1 MKNVITQ
8 LNQIQSDAHAMFV
21 KVHNYHWN
29 VKGMQFY
36 AIHNKTEEIYNDMA
50 TLYDDM
56 AERAIQLGG
65 QAVLSMSEI
74 IKITRIE
81 EEKENNFDAKSVVS
95 SLIKDFEYLKGA
107 FETLSHVAEEAGDK
121 TTVAMA
127 DEKIAR
133 FEKEL
138 WMMKA
143 SLA

>member
-107 FETLSHVAEEAGDK
+107 FETLSHVAEEAGAK